1 MRSHENEYNIVLK
14 KEYEKKSDPKQTTL
28 HQFYPSDKK
37 IVISMTSTR
46 FKEAVVDMVIESGAP
61 FKLFSSDGFKELIG
75 EMAAQLSVSLDPSS
89 VRKYV
94 MEAAMVM
101 KEDIK
106 RELQG
111 KMVYLKFDCCTR
123 MERSFLG
130 LHVRYVD
137 PDTGIPVTKTLLVSD
152 TLSRHTSCEQKKVLL
167 DTLEEFGI
175 PVTNV
180 LCCVVDNAT
189 NMVKMVNQELVA
201 GAEAM
206 QPSSDL
212 DEFDDDWDL
221 EDTSIGSYEMS
232 NATEISDILPPI
244 SHVRCALHTLQLAIE
259 DGLKKSH
266 PSALIGRDLTHNLW
280 VSQSSVF

>member
-46 FKEAVVDMVIESGAP
+46 FKEAVVGMVIESGAP

-75 EMAAQLSVSLDPSS
+75 EMAAQLSVSLDPGSI
-89 VRKYV
+89 RKYV
-94 MEAAMVM
+94 MDAAMVM

-111 KMVYLKFDCCTR
+111 KMVYLKIDCCTR

-137 PDTGIPVTKTLLVSD
+137 SDTGIPVTKTLSVSD
-152 TLSRHTSCEQKKVLL
+152 ALSRHTSSEQKTILL

-175 PVTNV
+175 PVASV

-221 EDTSIGSYEMS
+221 EDPSIGSYEMP
-232 NATEISDILPPI
+232 NTTEIGDFLPTI
-244 SHVRCALHTLQLAIE
+244 SHVRCAVHTLQLAIE
-259 DGLKKSH
+259 DGLRESY
-266 PSALIGRDLTHNLW
+266 PSALIGRDLTHILW
-280 VSQSSVF
+280 VGQH